1 MADTFQPHEPWTPP
15 RRYIDLYPT
24 KGHRGPEPSTALYLR
39 TADWLSRRR
48 AGPVL
53 ERMRDLYAAEVTM
66 TDHWLGV
73 FLERLRWLGL
83 EGNTVIA
90 LVSDHGILLGE
101 HGWTGKIASM
111 LHPPLDARAVHPGE
125 PGEQAPWRDQRAPRP
140 DARRRPHVAVARRRG
155 AAARH
160 GRARPARL
168 SGARKLAYGGYANWH
183 YARTDEIAYVG
194 SNRGRG
200 RRLYDLERDPRE
212 ERNLA
217 HRHPKRIDALY
228 AHRRTARRR
237 PPAHLPLAPECRSP
251 AAASFRHPPQ
261 RLPRPHWT
269 RARSRRRPT
278 GPNVV
283 LFIVDSLRADAVYDD
298 WARTPNMDALR
309 RHGLSFVNVHP
320 EAMPTV
326 PARNSILGG
335 RRMFPFRGWHDRR
348 GLLAFPGWSP
358 LTHVD
363 ASLTSA
369 FRKGGYYTSY
379 VTDNPFLGF
388 SVPYA
393 PVRNSVHRFIR
404 TGGQIGGNKPVSS
417 VPAKVLD
424 HWLHHSINP
433 RERRRVGLYLANCRV
448 WESPDNSYAARVF
461 RHAIDEL
468 DRAAAHR
475 APFFMVVDT
484 YEPHEPW
491 TPPKRYLE
499 RYGDHW
505 RGPEPSMPLYTRT
518 DKWLAPRRAGRRP
531 APDEG
536 AVRGRGH
543 DDRRLD
549 RPLPRPAAR
558 PEARARHR
566 RRARRGPRHPP
577 GRARLDRARSRP
589 RSTRRS
595 RASR

>member
-1 MADTFQPHEPWTPP
+1 MPVT
-15 RRYIDLYPT
+15 RRRFVQASAAAAAT
-24 KGHRGPEPSTALYLR
+24 TALDPSAFAK
-39 TADWLSRRR
+39 T
-48 AGPVL
+48 
-53 ERMRDLYAAEVTM
+53 
-66 TDHWLGV
+66 
-73 FLERLRWLGL
+73 
-83 EGNTVIA
+83 
-90 LVSDHGILLGE
+90 
-101 HGWTGKIASM
+101 
-111 LHPPLDARAVHPGE
+111 
-125 PGEQAPWRDQRAPRP
+125 P
-140 DARRRPHVAVARRRG
+140 D
-155 AAARH
+155 
-160 GRARPARL
+160 
-168 SGARKLAYGGYANWH
+168 
-183 YARTDEIAYVG
+183 
-194 SNRGRG
+194 
-200 RRLYDLERDPRE
+200 
-212 ERNLA
+212 
-217 HRHPKRIDALY
+217 
-228 AHRRTARRR
+228 
-237 PPAHLPLAPECRSP
+237 
-251 AAASFRHPPQ
+251 
-261 RLPRPHWT
+261 
-269 RARSRRRPT
+269 

-298 WARTPNMDALR
+298 WARTPTMDALR
-309 RHGLSFVNVHP
+309 QRGLSFVNVHP

-348 GLLAFPGWSP
+348 GLLAAPGWSP

-369 FRKGGYYTSY
+369 FHKGGYYTSY

-388 SVPYA
+388 SVRYA
-393 PVRNSVHRFIR
+393 PVRNSVHSFIR

-468 DRAAAHR
+468 ARAAAHR

-518 DKWLAPRRAGRRP
+518 DKWLARS
-531 APDEG
+531 EQG
-536 AVRGRGH
+536 AVLRRMRELYAAEVTMTDDWMGRF
-543 DDRRLD
+543 LD
-549 RPLPRPAAR
+549 RLHDLRLERDTVIALVGDHGILLGEHGWTGKISTALYPALTRVPLILVHP
-558 PEARARHR
+558 HR
-566 RRARRGPRHPP
+566 RRAGQESPWFASTHDVAPTLLSMAGVRTPHRMTGADLSRPFRGHRLPERDYAYGGYSDSFYIRSDRWAMWGDNRPGRFRLFDLQRDPGQFDNVADRHP
-577 GRARLDRARSRP
+577 GTVDRLYGHVVARSGGRLP
-589 RSTRRS
+589 WYGG
-595 RASR
+595 